1 MAAMQGTIG
10 PDLATV
16 AVAFRRNQPQV
27 PALQILD
34 ACLKLR
40 TGRVAD
46 FGDDALATDAAFALL
61 VCEAFGCSAAEQQ
74 AAIRMLAHRYG
85 LES

>member
-1 MAAMQGTIG
+1 MQGTIG

-16 AVAFRRNQPQV
+16 AVAFRRNHPDV

-46 FGDDALATDAAFALL
+46 FGDALAAQGAFALL
-61 VCEAFGCSAAEQQ
+61 VCEAFECSPPERQ
-74 AAIRMLAHRYG
+74 AALRMLAERYG
-85 LES
+85 LEPSP